1 MVRIHSAPFR
11 TVLRWQVV
19 TTAVVAIVTGLLA
32 GVHGALSGALGGMV
46 ALVACLGFAIVTQIA
61 KTPSIGTTLMT
72 AFRAE
77 GVKIGV
83 SVVLLWL
90 VLATYKQ
97 VVAVAF
103 IGSFAISILVFSMAV
118 FVRDVGRNS
127 VK

>member
-19 TTAVVAIVTGLLA
+19 TTVVVAVVTGLIA

-46 ALVACLGFAIVTQIA
+46 ALVACLGFAIVTQLA
-61 KTPSIGTTLMT
+61 KTPSIGSTLST
-72 AFRAE
+72 VFRAE

-103 IGSFAISILVFSMAV
+103 VGSFAISIVVFSMAV
-118 FVRDVGRNS
+118 FVRDVGRTS

>member
-1 MVRIHSAPFR
+1 MVRIQSAPFR
-11 TVLRWQVV
+11 TVLRWQVL
-19 TTAVVAIVTGLLA
+19 TTAAVAVVTGLIA

-46 ALVACLGFAIVTQIA
+46 ALVACLGFAIVTQLA
-61 KTPSIGTTLMT
+61 QTPSIAATLST

-77 GVKIGV
+77 AVKVGL
-83 SVVLLWL
+83 SVLLLWAVL
-90 VLATYKQ
+90 VTYKQ

-118 FVRDVGRNS
+118 FVRDVGRTR